1 MNLLSV
7 MCSFATGRDDS
18 GCSAVDSFFQ
28 SILFLISAGLY
39 LTGMEEY
46 LGFLVVS
53 LALSWVNILY
63 FSRGDIHM
71 GIYSIMIQKVVHT
84 RPHYT
89 TVNATVHSQSPKAFC
104 VLCSL

>member
-1 MNLLSV
+1 
-7 MCSFATGRDDS
+7 MCPFATGQDDS
-18 GCSAVDSFFQ
+18 GCSAVGSLFQ
-28 SILFLISAGLY
+28 GILFLVSAGLY
-39 LTGMEEY
+39 ACGQEEY

-89 TVNATVHSQSPKAFC
+89 TVNATVHNQRPEAFC
-104 VLCSL
+104 VLCFL